1 MMNELTSKYIVV
13 EGPIGV
19 GKTSLANKLALEWD
33 AELVLENV
41 DDNPFLS
48 KFYKNSRQVSFQ
60 TQLYFLLTR
69 TRQVQAFKQRDIFA
83 TARVSDFMLQKDR
96 LFAQVTLNNEEYDL
110 YDQLYSYMT
119 VDIPKPDLIIYLQ
132 APADILLKRIKKRGR
147 DFEKYITK
155 DYLEKL
161 NSVYLKFFSTYNG
174 SPLLIVN
181 AEDIDFV
188 NNQKDYNNL
197 LDKIY
202 SVDKGKHYFNPLASI
217 INE

>member
-1 MMNELTSKYIVV
+1 MKF
-13 EGPIGV
+13 PI
-19 GKTSLANKLALEWD
+19 
-33 AELVLENV
+33 
-41 DDNPFLS
+41 DNPFLS
-48 KFYKNSRQVSFQ
+48 KFYKNQREVSLQ

-69 TRQVQAFKQRDIFA
+69 TRQVQSFKQQDIFA
-83 TARVSDFMLQKDR
+83 KTRVSDFMLQKDR

-119 VDIPKPDLIIYLQ
+119 VDIPKPDLLIYLQ
-132 APADILLKRIKKRGR
+132 APVDILMKRIKKRGR
-147 DFEKYITK
+147 DFEKYITNS
-155 DYLEKL
+155 YLEKL
-161 NSVYLKFFSTYNG
+161 NSMYLKFFNTYEA

-188 NNQKDYNNL
+188 NNEIDYKNL

-202 SVDKGKHYFNPLASI
+202 SIEKGKHYFNPLASI

>member
-1 MMNELTSKYIVV
+1 MKDLTSKYIII

-19 GKTSLANKLALEWD
+19 GKTSLSNKLALEWD
-33 AELVLENV
+33 ADLVLENV

-48 KFYKNSRQVSFQ
+48 KFYKNPREVSLQ

-69 TRQVQAFKQRDIFA
+69 TRQVQAFKQQDIFSN
-83 TARVSDFMLQKDR
+83 ARVSDFMLQKDR

-110 YDQLYSYMT
+110 YDQLYSYMA

-132 APADILLKRIKKRGR
+132 APVNTLIKRIKKRGR
-147 DFEKYITK
+147 DFEKYI
-155 DYLEKL
+155 DAEYLERL
-161 NSVYLKFFSTYNG
+161 NAMYLKFFNTYNA

-181 AEDIDFV
+181 AEDIDFI
-188 NNQKDYNNL
+188 NNENDYKNL

-202 SVDKGKHYFNPLASI
+202 SIEKGRHYFNPLASI

>member
-1 MMNELTSKYIVV
+1 MKDLTSKYIVI

-19 GKTSLANKLALEWD
+19 GKTSLSNKLALEWD
-33 AELVLENV
+33 AELILENV

-48 KFYKNSRQVSFQ
+48 KFYKNPREVSLQ

-69 TRQVQAFKQRDIFA
+69 TRQVQSFKQQDIFSQ
-83 TARVSDFMLQKDR
+83 TRVSDFMLQKDR

-110 YDQLYSYMT
+110 YDQLYSYMA
-119 VDIPKPDLIIYLQ
+119 VDIPKPDLLIYLQ
-132 APADILLKRIKKRGR
+132 APANVLMKRIKKRGR
-147 DFEKYITK
+147 NFEKYINTE
-155 DYLEKL
+155 YLERL
-161 NSVYLKFFSTYNG
+161 NSMYLKFFSNYEG
-174 SPLLIVN
+174 SLLLIVN

-188 NNQKDYNNL
+188 NNAIDYKNL

-202 SVDKGKHYFNPLASI
+202 SIDKGRHYFNPLASI

>member
-1 MMNELTSKYIVV
+1 MKDLASKYIVI

-19 GKTSLANKLALEWD
+19 GKTSLANKLSLEWD
-33 AELVLENV
+33 ADLILENV

-48 KFYKNSRQVSFQ
+48 KFYKNQREVSFQ

-69 TRQVQAFKQRDIFA
+69 TRQVQAFKQQDIFSK
-83 TARVSDFMLQKDR
+83 TRVSDFMLQKDR
-96 LFAQVTLNNEEYDL
+96 IFAQVTLNNEEYDL

-119 VDIPKPDLIIYLQ
+119 VDIPKPDLLIYLQ
-132 APADILLKRIKKRGR
+132 APVKVLMKRIKKRGR
-147 DFEKYITK
+147 NFEKYITNE
-155 DYLEKL
+155 YLEKL
-161 NSVYLKFFSTYNG
+161 NSMYLKFFDTYNS

-188 NNQKDYNNL
+188 HNKVDYKNL
-197 LDKIY
+197 LNKIY
-202 SVDKGKHYFNPLASI
+202 SIEKGKHYFNPMASI

>member
-1 MMNELTSKYIVV
+1 MKDLASKYIVI

-19 GKTSLANKLALEWD
+19 GKTSLANKLSLEWD
-33 AELVLENV
+33 AELILENV

-48 KFYKNSRQVSFQ
+48 KFYKNQREVSLQ

-69 TRQVQAFKQRDIFA
+69 TRQVQSFKQQDIFA
-83 TARVSDFMLQKDR
+83 MTRVSDFMLQKDR
-96 LFAQVTLNNEEYDL
+96 LFAQVTLSNEEYDL

-119 VDIPKPDLIIYLQ
+119 VDIPKPDLLIYLQ
-132 APADILLKRIKKRGR
+132 APIEVLIKRIKKRGR
-147 DFEKYITK
+147 NFEKYITSS
-155 DYLEKL
+155 YLEKL
-161 NSVYLKFFSTYNG
+161 NSMYLKFFNTYDS

-188 NNQKDYNNL
+188 NNEIDYKNL

-202 SVDKGKHYFNPLASI
+202 SIEKGKHYFNPLASI

>member
-1 MMNELTSKYIVV
+1 MKDLISKYIVI

-19 GKTSLANKLALEWD
+19 GKTSLSNKLALEWD
-33 AELVLENV
+33 AELILENV

-48 KFYKNSRQVSFQ
+48 KFYKNPREVSLQ

-69 TRQVQAFKQRDIFA
+69 TRQVQGFKQQDIFSK
-83 TARVSDFMLQKDR
+83 TRVSDFMLQKDR
-96 LFAQVTLNNEEYDL
+96 LFAQVTLNTEEYDL

-119 VDIPKPDLIIYLQ
+119 VDIPKPDLLIYLQ
-132 APADILLKRIKKRGR
+132 APANILMKRIKKRGR
-147 DFEKYITK
+147 NFEKYINTE
-155 DYLEKL
+155 YLEKL
-161 NSVYLKFFSTYNG
+161 NSMYLKFFNSYNS

-188 NNQKDYNNL
+188 NNKIDYKNL
-197 LDKIY
+197 LNKIY
-202 SVDKGKHYFNPLASI
+202 SIKKGRHYFNPLASI

>member
-1 MMNELTSKYIVV
+1 MRDLTSKYIAI

-19 GKTSLANKLALEWD
+19 GKTSLSNKLALEWD
-33 AELVLENV
+33 ADLILENV

-48 KFYKNSRQVSFQ
+48 KFYKNQREVSLQ

-69 TRQVQAFKQRDIFA
+69 TRQVQSFKQQDIFSK
-83 TARVSDFMLQKDR
+83 TRVSDFMLQKDR

-119 VDIPKPDLIIYLQ
+119 VDIPKPDLLIYLQ
-132 APADILLKRIKKRGR
+132 APVDILVKRIKRRGR
-147 DFEKYITK
+147 NFEKYITV

-161 NSVYLKFFSTYNG
+161 NAMYLKFFNSYSG

-188 NNQKDYNNL
+188 NNKIDYENL
-197 LDKIY
+197 LNKIY
-202 SVDKGKHYFNPLASI
+202 SIESGRHYFNPLASI

>member
-1 MMNELTSKYIVV
+1 MRDLTSKYIVI

-19 GKTSLANKLALEWD
+19 GKTSLSNKLALEWD
-33 AELVLENV
+33 AELILENV
-41 DDNPFLS
+41 DDNPFLT
-48 KFYKNSRQVSFQ
+48 KFYKNPREVSLQ

-69 TRQVQAFKQRDIFA
+69 TRQVQGFKQQDIFSK
-83 TARVSDFMLQKDR
+83 TRVSDFMLQKDR

-119 VDIPKPDLIIYLQ
+119 VDIPTPDLLIYLQ
-132 APADILLKRIKKRGR
+132 APINILMKRIKKRGR
-147 DFEKYITK
+147 DFEKYINTQ
-155 DYLEKL
+155 YLERL
-161 NSVYLKFFSTYNG
+161 NSMYLKFFNNYNA

-188 NNQKDYNNL
+188 NNESDYKNL
-197 LDKIY
+197 LEKIY
-202 SVDKGKHYFNPLASI
+202 SIEKGKHYFNPLASI

>member
-1 MMNELTSKYIVV
+1 MKDLTSKYIII

-19 GKTSLANKLALEWD
+19 GKTSLSNKLALEWD
-33 AELVLENV
+33 ADLVLENV

-48 KFYKNSRQVSFQ
+48 KFYKNPREVSLQ

-69 TRQVQAFKQRDIFA
+69 TRQVQAFKQQDIFSN
-83 TARVSDFMLQKDR
+83 ARVSDFMLQKDR

-110 YDQLYSYMT
+110 YDQLYSYMA

-132 APADILLKRIKKRGR
+132 APIDTLIKRIKKRGR
-147 DFEKYITK
+147 NFEKYI
-155 DYLEKL
+155 DAEYLERL
-161 NSVYLKFFSTYNG
+161 NAMYLKFFNTYDA
-174 SPLLIVN
+174 SPLLIIN
-181 AEDIDFV
+181 AGDIDFV
-188 NNQKDYNNL
+188 NNKNDYKNL

-202 SVDKGKHYFNPLASI
+202 SIEKGRHYFNPLASI

>member
-1 MMNELTSKYIVV
+1 MKDLTSKYIII

-19 GKTSLANKLALEWD
+19 GKTSLSNKLALEWD
-33 AELVLENV
+33 ADLVLENV

-48 KFYKNSRQVSFQ
+48 KFYKNPREVSLQ

-69 TRQVQAFKQRDIFA
+69 TRQVQAFKQQDIFSN
-83 TARVSDFMLQKDR
+83 ARVSDFMLQKDR

-110 YDQLYSYMT
+110 YDQLYSYMA

-132 APADILLKRIKKRGR
+132 APIDTLIKRIKKRGR
-147 DFEKYITK
+147 DFEKYI
-155 DYLEKL
+155 DAEYLERL
-161 NSVYLKFFSTYNG
+161 NSMYLKFFNTYNA

-188 NNQKDYNNL
+188 NNKNDYKNL

-202 SVDKGKHYFNPLASI
+202 SIEKGRHYFNPLASI

>member
-1 MMNELTSKYIVV
+1 MKDLTSKYIII

-19 GKTSLANKLALEWD
+19 GKTSLSNKLALEWD
-33 AELVLENV
+33 ADLVLENV

-48 KFYKNSRQVSFQ
+48 KFYKNPREVSLQ

-69 TRQVQAFKQRDIFA
+69 TRQVQAFKQQDIFSN
-83 TARVSDFMLQKDR
+83 ARVSDFMLQKDR

-110 YDQLYSYMT
+110 YDQLYSYMA

-132 APADILLKRIKKRGR
+132 APINTLIKRIKKRGR
-147 DFEKYITK
+147 DFEKYIDTE
-155 DYLEKL
+155 YLERL
-161 NSVYLKFFSTYNG
+161 NSMYLKFFNTYNA

-181 AEDIDFV
+181 AEDIDFI
-188 NNQKDYNNL
+188 NNENDYKNL

-202 SVDKGKHYFNPLASI
+202 SIEKGRHYFNPLASI

>member
-1 MMNELTSKYIVV
+1 MKDLTSKYIII

-19 GKTSLANKLALEWD
+19 GKTSLSNKLALEWD
-33 AELVLENV
+33 ADLVLENV

-48 KFYKNSRQVSFQ
+48 KFYKNPREVSLQ

-69 TRQVQAFKQRDIFA
+69 TRQVQAFKQQDIFSN
-83 TARVSDFMLQKDR
+83 ARVSDFMLQKDR

-110 YDQLYSYMT
+110 YDQLYSYMA

-132 APADILLKRIKKRGR
+132 APINTLIKRIKKRGR
-147 DFEKYITK
+147 DFEKYI
-155 DYLEKL
+155 DAEYLERL
-161 NSVYLKFFSTYNG
+161 NSMYLKFFNTYNA

-181 AEDIDFV
+181 AEDIDFI
-188 NNQKDYNNL
+188 NNENDYKNL

-202 SVDKGKHYFNPLASI
+202 SIEKGRHYFNPLASI

>member
-1 MMNELTSKYIVV
+1 MKDLTSKYIII

-19 GKTSLANKLALEWD
+19 GKTSLSNKVALEWD
-33 AELVLENV
+33 ADLVLENV

-48 KFYKNSRQVSFQ
+48 KFYKNPREVSLQ

-69 TRQVQAFKQRDIFA
+69 TRQVQAFKQQDIFSN
-83 TARVSDFMLQKDR
+83 ARVSDFMLQKDR

-110 YDQLYSYMT
+110 YDQLYSYMA

-132 APADILLKRIKKRGR
+132 APINTLIKRIKKRGR
-147 DFEKYITK
+147 DFEKYI
-155 DYLEKL
+155 DAEYLERL
-161 NSVYLKFFSTYNG
+161 NAMYLKFFNTYNA

-181 AEDIDFV
+181 AEDIDFI
-188 NNQKDYNNL
+188 NNENDYKNL

-202 SVDKGKHYFNPLASI
+202 SIEKGRHYFNPLASI

>member
-1 MMNELTSKYIVV
+1 MKDLTSKYIII

-19 GKTSLANKLALEWD
+19 GKTSLSNKLALEWD

-41 DDNPFLS
+41 DDNKFLS
-48 KFYKNSRQVSFQ
+48 KFYKTPREVSLQ

-69 TRQVQAFKQRDIFA
+69 TRQVQGFKQQDIFSK
-83 TARVSDFMLQKDR
+83 TRVSDFMLQKDR

-119 VDIPKPDLIIYLQ
+119 VDIPKPDLLIYLQ
-132 APADILLKRIKKRGR
+132 ASPNILMKRIKKRGR
-147 DFEKYITK
+147 NFEKYINTE
-155 DYLEKL
+155 YLERL
-161 NSVYLKFFSTYNG
+161 NSMYLKFFNTYNS

-181 AEDIDFV
+181 AEDVDFISNEIDYKNFL
-188 NNQKDYNNL
+188 K
-197 LDKIY
+197 KIY
-202 SVDKGKHYFNPLASI
+202 SIEKGRHYFNPLSSI

>member
-1 MMNELTSKYIVV
+1 MKDLTSKYIII

-19 GKTSLANKLALEWD
+19 GKTSLSNKLALEWD
-33 AELVLENV
+33 ADLVLENV

-48 KFYKNSRQVSFQ
+48 KFYKNPREVSLQ

-69 TRQVQAFKQRDIFA
+69 TRQVQAFKQQDIFSN
-83 TARVSDFMLQKDR
+83 TRVSDFMLQKDR

-132 APADILLKRIKKRGR
+132 APVSTLMKRIKKRGR
-147 DFEKYITK
+147 DFEKYIDTE
-155 DYLEKL
+155 YLERL
-161 NSVYLKFFSTYNG
+161 NAMYLKFFNTYNA

-188 NNQKDYNNL
+188 NNKNDYKNL

-202 SVDKGKHYFNPLASI
+202 SIDKGRHYFNPLASI

>member
-1 MMNELTSKYIVV
+1 MKDLASKYIVI

-19 GKTSLANKLALEWD
+19 GKTSLANKLSLEWD
-33 AELVLENV
+33 ADLILENV

-48 KFYKNSRQVSFQ
+48 KFYKNQREVSFQ

-69 TRQVQAFKQRDIFA
+69 TRQVQAFKQQDSFSK
-83 TARVSDFMLQKDR
+83 TRVSDFMLQKDR
-96 LFAQVTLNNEEYDL
+96 IFAQVTLNNEEYDL

-119 VDIPKPDLIIYLQ
+119 VDIPKPDLLIYLQ
-132 APADILLKRIKKRGR
+132 APVKVLMKRIKKRGR
-147 DFEKYITK
+147 NFEKYITNE
-155 DYLEKL
+155 YLEKL
-161 NSVYLKFFSTYNG
+161 NSMYLKFFDTYNS

-188 NNQKDYNNL
+188 HNKVDYKNL
-197 LDKIY
+197 LNKIY
-202 SVDKGKHYFNPLASI
+202 SIEKGKHYFNPMASI

>member
-1 MMNELTSKYIVV
+1 MKDLTSKYIVI

-19 GKTSLANKLALEWD
+19 GKTSLSNKLALEWD
-33 AELVLENV
+33 AELILENV

-48 KFYKNSRQVSFQ
+48 KFYKNPREVSLQ

-69 TRQVQAFKQRDIFA
+69 TRQVQSFKQQDIFSQ
-83 TARVSDFMLQKDR
+83 TRVSDFMLQKDR

-110 YDQLYSYMT
+110 YDQLYSYMA
-119 VDIPKPDLIIYLQ
+119 VDIPKPDLLIYLQ
-132 APADILLKRIKKRGR
+132 APANVLMKRIKKRGR
-147 DFEKYITK
+147 NFEKYINTE
-155 DYLEKL
+155 YLERL
-161 NSVYLKFFSTYNG
+161 NSMYLKFFSTYDG

-188 NNQKDYNNL
+188 NNAIDYKNL

-202 SVDKGKHYFNPLASI
+202 SIDKGRHYFNPLASI
-217 INE
+217 IND

>member
-1 MMNELTSKYIVV
+1 MKDLTSKYIVI

-19 GKTSLANKLALEWD
+19 GKTSLSNKLALEWD
-33 AELVLENV
+33 AELILENV

-48 KFYKNSRQVSFQ
+48 KFYKNPREVSLQ

-69 TRQVQAFKQRDIFA
+69 TRQVQSFKQQDIFSQ
-83 TARVSDFMLQKDR
+83 TRVSDFMLQKDR

-110 YDQLYSYMT
+110 YDQLYSYMA
-119 VDIPKPDLIIYLQ
+119 VDIPKPDLLIYLQ
-132 APADILLKRIKKRGR
+132 APANVLMKRIKKRGR
-147 DFEKYITK
+147 NFEKYINTE
-155 DYLEKL
+155 YLERL
-161 NSVYLKFFSTYNG
+161 NSMYLKFFSNYDG
-174 SPLLIVN
+174 SPFLIVN

-188 NNQKDYNNL
+188 NNAIDYKNL

-202 SVDKGKHYFNPLASI
+202 SIDKGRHYFNPLASI